1 MACRGDAKLAVSVYD
16 NRVITGDWYTRNTGD
31 KASFNGAGIADAD
44 EKSFV
49 DCAFQPWGTNERTV
63 TGGCLCI
70 STSPKSAF

>member
-44 EKSFV
+44 E
-49 DCAFQPWGTNERTV
+49 
-63 TGGCLCI
+63 
-70 STSPKSAF
+70 